1 MADEN
6 NTNNQNSP
14 KEILTFPGIILGF
27 TVIVVIILLCT
38 SIGPGIHNYINLS
51 QQYSEQKKEYDD
63 ASNKLKTLEE
73 TSAAAEEAATNSE
86 GIDKEFFRPLEAGV
100 DSESILATEFS
111 EILDLMKSNQIKT
124 RSVKYKYDEQ
134 TEDNFYKSSNG
145 KFSVCQLDMDMIATY
160 TNFKNF
166 MKDLYKHE
174 HYLDIASVEVVPY
187 PKNKTILLITLR
199 LKLYA
204 EKV

>member
-1 MADEN
+1 
-6 NTNNQNSP
+6 
-14 KEILTFPGIILGF
+14 
-27 TVIVVIILLCT
+27 
-38 SIGPGIHNYINLS
+38 
-51 QQYSEQKKEYDD
+51 
-63 ASNKLKTLEE
+63 
-73 TSAAAEEAATNSE
+73 
-86 GIDKEFFRPLEAGV
+86 
-100 DSESILATEFS
+100 
-111 EILDLMKSNQIKT
+111 MKSNQIKT

-174 HYLDIASVEVVPY
+174 HYLDIASIEVVPY
-187 PKNKTILLITLR
+187 QKNKTILLVKLQ